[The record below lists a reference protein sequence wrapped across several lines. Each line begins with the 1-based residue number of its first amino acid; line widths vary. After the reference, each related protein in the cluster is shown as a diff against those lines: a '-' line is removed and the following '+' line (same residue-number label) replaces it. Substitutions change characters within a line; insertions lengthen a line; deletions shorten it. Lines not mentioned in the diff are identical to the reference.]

1 MKKTVLICISL
12 FFVLLVI
19 GHFVPNPALGGNI
32 QQVGLTIGFFGVSV
46 PVFTRLFIKAIRD
59 YGRKTKSH

>member
-19 GHFVPNPALGGNI
+19 GHFVPNPTLGGNI
-32 QQVGLTIGFFGVSV
+32 QQVGLTIGFFGASV

-59 YGRKTKSH
+59 YGRRTKSH